1 MIELPD
7 TILIVDDEPAVLRVC
22 ERQLGSRGDF
32 DVQTAATSAEAL
44 QAFKEAHPDLVLMD
58 IDLGKGG
65 MGGIACVAEMRA
77 RGFKGVIC
85 MFTGDSSCD
94 KLLEAFVA
102 GADAYYVKNPCC
114 DFISEISLLLD
125 LRQEQESIS
134 SAEFSPL
141 RDGIILRSLGLW
153 QPQVEFVAE
162 YHSHGYGTAKD
173 TAAKMGITE
182 QALAA
187 RLFRIRKK
195 LGYQKTSQVMDLM
208 TRVLLYSTRRIMGGF
223 PKERPP
229 EERRI

>member
-1 MIELPD
+1 VIELPD

-22 ERQLGSRGDF
+22 ERKLGSRGDF

-44 QAFKEAHPDLVLMD
+44 QAFEEAHPNLVLMD

-65 MGGIACVAEMRA
+65 MDGIACVAEMRA
-77 RGFKGVIC
+77 SGFNGVIC

-102 GADAYYVKNPCC
+102 GADAYYVKNPFC
-114 DFISEISLLLD
+114 DFVSEISLLLD

-141 RDGIILRSLGLW
+141 HDGITLRSLGLW
-153 QPQVEFVAE
+153 QPQVEFVAK

-182 QALAA
+182 PALAA

-195 LGYQKTSQVMDLM
+195 LGYKRTSQILDLM
-208 TRVLLYSTRRIMGGF
+208 TKVLLYSTRRSMGGF
-223 PKERPP
+223 PEERPP
-229 EERRI
+229 EESMI